1 MVSIIQWIKKNKSL
15 MKLSEECFK
24 KVKKDCFKFIKS
36 QETSTEKFGNKH
48 GMIKNYL
55 IPICF
60 WITKKADNKKPYFVG
75 LAGGQGTGKTTIS
88 SIIKIILEKYFKLK
102 VFKIS
107 IDDFYKTRKERI
119 DLSKKVHPMLLT
131 RGVPGTHDIN
141 MMLDFFKKSK
151 SKKFKKL
158 NLPNFN
164 KAIDDRFPKNKW
176 NTINKRPDVI
186 IFEGWCV
193 GARAETN
200 KTLKKSINSME
211 KANDQKLVWRKYV
224 NQQLNTKYKKLYSQ
238 LNCMIYLKAKN
249 FSLLQKWRLKQEH
262 KLWLKTKKKGGHKIM
277 SKGDVINFMQTYQ
290 RITQNMFKNMPK
302 YASIILNLNSNHQI
316 KTAVYKSK

>member
-1 MVSIIQWIKKNKSL
+1 
-15 MKLSEECFK
+15 MKLAEECFK

-36 QETSTEKFGNKH
+36 QETSTEKFGNKE
-48 GMIKNYL
+48 GMIKNFL

-60 WITKKADNKKPYFVG
+60 WIAKKTDNKKPYFVG

-88 SIIKIILEKYFKLK
+88 SIIKIILEKYFKLR

-119 DLSKKVHPMLLT
+119 ALSKKVHPMLLT

-151 SKKFKKL
+151 AKKFKSMK
-158 NLPNFN
+158 LPNFN

-211 KANDQKLVWRKYV
+211 KANDHKLVWRKYV
-224 NQQLNTKYKKLYSQ
+224 NQQLKTKYKKLYSQ

-277 SKGDVINFMQTYQ
+277 RKGDVINFMQTYQ